1 MKPTAPLLA
10 LPCSGMK
17 PSSPLRA
24 MKGHFWG
31 ISTLQRCCRFQW
43 GAQCGLQRCCRFQW
57 GRAAWCAKVLAVSK
71 PPSSRPVHEKVRPAR
86 PRVGVSAKKFA
97 LHAQNGRKTPF
108 SGALGEYF
116 RGSAA
121 GRSAVGEYFRGR
133 AAEGPHSERVYVRP
147 QSLRRPLVNRG
158 TNFACNSL
166 QGISNVELRSLK
178 FCRFWLLADASSARI
193 ACDFW
198 RAGEVCSDHWPHGGL

>member
-43 GAQCGLQRCCRFQW
+43 GAQCGLQRCCRFQL

-86 PRVGVSAKKFA
+86 PGVGVSAKKFA
-97 LHAQNGRKTPF
+97 LHDQNMRKTVF
-108 SGALGEYF
+108 SAALGELF

-121 GRSAVGEYFRGR
+121 GRAALGELFRGR
-133 AAEGPHSERVYVRP
+133 IAERPHCERVYVRP
-147 QSLRRPLVNRG
+147 QPLWPSLIGRG
-158 TNFACNSL
+158 
-166 QGISNVELRSLK
+166 QISHAISLK
-178 FCRFWLLADASSARI
+178 VFQVMNSNR
-193 ACDFW
+193 
-198 RAGEVCSDHWPHGGL
+198 